1 MGETLEQTLVIV
13 KPDGVQRGLTGE
25 ILKRLEQRG
34 LKFIGLKMIRIDR
47 ALAEQHYGIHKGKGF
62 YESLV
67 SYITSGPVVVAVVE
81 GPSAV
86 AAVRTTVGK
95 TNPAEADAGT
105 IRGDFAVS
113 IGRNL
118 IHASDSPENA
128 VKEINLFFS
137 AAERLAWDRS
147 ADAWIL
153 ED

>member
-1 MGETLEQTLVIV
+1 MIV

>member
-1 MGETLEQTLVIV
+1 MIV

-25 ILKRLEQRG
+25 ILQRLERRG
-34 LKFIGLKMIRIDR
+34 LKFVGLKMMWIDR

>member
-1 MGETLEQTLVIV
+1 MEQTLVIV

>member
-1 MGETLEQTLVIV
+1 MEQTLIIV

-25 ILKRLEQRG
+25 IIRRLEQRG
-34 LKFIGLKMIRIDR
+34 LKFVGLKLVRIDR
-47 ALAEQHYGIHKGKGF
+47 ALAERHYGIHKGKGF

-86 AAVRTTVGK
+86 AAVRRTVGK
-95 TNPAEADAGT
+95 TNPVEAEAGT

-128 VKEINLFFS
+128 VGEINLFFTP
-137 AAERLAWDRS
+137 AELVAWPRS
-147 ADAWIL
+147 TDVWII
-153 ED
+153 EE